1 MRHHHSATVVCHVSG
16 MARRFKTPNF
26 RQLMSGNVSE
36 EDGRVFLY
44 GCDEVGPVQLESR
57 FHFFEQ
63 ELGPE
68 AWERVRKRHKLPKK
82 MRHTCYSSGVR
93 KGEGRKFG
101 GPWVSPSF
109 DVGLIYAHNHFGKL

>member
-1 MRHHHSATVVCHVSG
+1 MGRYYRT
-16 MARRFKTPNF
+16 KNY
-26 RQLMSGNVSE
+26 RQLMTGNVHE

-44 GCDEVGPVQLESR
+44 GCQEVGPVMIEAR

-63 ELGPE
+63 ELEPE

-82 MRHTCYSSGVR
+82 MRHSCYSWGVR

-101 GPWVSPSF
+101 GPWSAPWIEIQLLYPPENF
-109 DVGLIYAHNHFGKL
+109 